1 MKNYKNIKKSLLGNE
16 GELMNIVQEINCYNG
31 SLDHLNFYEN
41 DEEFFN
47 TFFYNDPMRLAM
59 LISYG
64 NYKYH
69 NDYVR
74 FNGSGNL
81 ESFDRYELIQELK
94 YYIDDIIESL
104 KQCWKNIYITDDDI
118 LKALN
123 KLEE

>member
-1 MKNYKNIKKSLLGNE
+1 MKNYKNIKKALLGNE

-47 TFFYNDPMRLAM
+47 TFFYNDPMRVAM

-64 NYKYH
+64 DYKYH

>member
-1 MKNYKNIKKSLLGNE
+1 MKKFENIKKALLGNE
-16 GELMNIVQEINCYNG
+16 GELMSIVQEINNYNG
-31 SLDHLNFYEN
+31 SLENLNFYEN

-64 NYKYH
+64 DYKYH
-69 NDYVR
+69 KDYVR
-74 FNGSGNL
+74 FNGCGNL

-104 KQCWKNIYITDDDI
+104 KSCWTEIYITDDDI
-118 LKALN
+118 LQAL
-123 KLEE
+123 EDAE

>member
-1 MKNYKNIKKSLLGNE
+1 MKNYENIKKALLGNE
-16 GELMNIVQEINCYNG
+16 EELLNIVQEINNYNG

-47 TFFYNDPMRLAM
+47 TFFYNDPMRVAM

-64 NYKYH
+64 DYKYH

-94 YYIDDIIESL
+94 YYIDDIIDSL
-104 KQCWKNIYITDDDI
+104 KHCWKYIYITDDDI

-123 KLEE
+123 ELEE

>member
-1 MKNYKNIKKSLLGNE
+1 MKNYKNIKKALLGNE
-16 GELMNIVQEINCYNG
+16 EELINIVQEINCYNG

-64 NYKYH
+64 DYKYH
-69 NDYVR
+69 NDYVK

-94 YYIDDIIESL
+94 TYIDDIIESL
-104 KQCWKNIYITDDDI
+104 KDCWKNIYITDDDI